1 MRNPLGGREHF
12 LQVYHFLIY
21 IYHLGRAGIA
31 NMYRRSQEIE
41 QRLSAL
47 VALIRSGK
55 YCTPALAAELGISP
69 PTVSRCLSALRQRG
83 FVIRAVKKEVGWAYE
98 ITSEPR
104 SKTAHERTR
113 TA

>member
-1 MRNPLGGREHF
+1 MRNPLGDREHF

-21 IYHLGRAGIA
+21 INHFGRADIA
-31 NMYRRSQEIE
+31 SMYRRSQEIE
-41 QRLSAL
+41 KRLSAL

-83 FVIRAVKKEVGWAYE
+83 FVIRAVKEEVGWAYE

-104 SKTAHERTR
+104 PKTALERTR

>member
-1 MRNPLGGREHF
+1 MSNPRGGREHF

-41 QRLSAL
+41 KRLSAL

-83 FVIRAVKKEVGWAYE
+83 FVIRAVKEEVGWAYE

-104 SKTAHERTR
+104 PKSVHERTR